1 MGVLYFVEKMKL
13 APAVLLST
21 LDAARSGYNQ
31 RQPPPNQIQPN
42 QCYAVNVDID
52 GNLFR
57 TNVVEDVKPVYTPQ
71 ECQGHCQRW
80 AGRGCVAWVF
90 EEAKSSCTLYNGIG
104 QIEYDEASG
113 GIGYQ
118 AGSKVM
124 GPVHGCLPCFRA
136 GWDYVTNGSGA
147 NMQGMGY
154 IEQVPD
160 VFSCAKICA
169 HVDGCALVSFR
180 KTNNKC
186 YLKTAAGH
194 QGIQFDDDYDSAT
207 RGCQSSNCVKMN
219 TEYANGY
226 FARYD
231 VLPRGEYS
239 YIPGVATPQDCQMIC
254 RFTTA
259 CSHFTWQEGNYC
271 YLVDSPYWLEN
282 DNDKISGSRDCV
294 QQLFNMN

>member
-13 APAVLLST
+13 APVVLFSAF
-21 LDAARSGYNQ
+21 DAAVW
-31 RQPPPNQIQPN
+31 QPN
-42 QCYAVNVDID
+42 QCYANNVDID

-57 TNVVEDVKPVYTPQ
+57 TNVVEDVKPVYAAQ
-71 ECQGHCQRW
+71 ECQCHCQRW

-104 QIEYDEASG
+104 QIEYDESSG

-118 AGSKVM
+118 SGIKIM
-124 GPVHGCLPCFRA
+124 GPVQGCLPCFRA
-136 GWDYVTNGSGA
+136 
-147 NMQGMGY
+147 
-154 IEQVPD
+154 
-160 VFSCAKICA
+160 
-169 HVDGCALVSFR
+169 GCALVSFR

-186 YLKTAAGH
+186 FLKTADGH
-194 QGIQFDDDYDSAT
+194 QGIQHDGDYDSAT

-294 QQLFNMN
+294 QTMG